1 MLLWDLLFG
10 LVPWEFIIWSI
21 LGVIALTTIGIFL
34 VGAWTIFLAPTP
46 TIKLSRTVSTQSQTS
61 YTFKKAAPRF
71 NLLQEND
78 QGIWI
83 ALSTRREVLVRPH
96 NLVTD
101 NDDWN

>member
-1 MLLWDLLFG
+1 MLLWDLFFG

-34 VGAWTIFLAPTP
+34 VGVWTIFLSPIP
-46 TIKLSRTVSTQSQTS
+46 TIKFSRTVATQSQTS
-61 YTFKKAAPRF
+61 YTYKKTVPRF
-71 NLLQEND
+71 NPLQEND

-83 ALSTRREVLVRPH
+83 SLGTRREVLVRPH